1 VIPSAGAVSPS
12 LSLAVAINHDCGGA
26 GFGDGEIE
34 ALLAILRD
42 VEGNQKWPAGNLW
55 DEI

>member
-1 VIPSAGAVSPS
+1 M
-12 LSLAVAINHDCGGA
+12 AINHDCGGA
-26 GFGDGEIE
+26 GFGDGEID